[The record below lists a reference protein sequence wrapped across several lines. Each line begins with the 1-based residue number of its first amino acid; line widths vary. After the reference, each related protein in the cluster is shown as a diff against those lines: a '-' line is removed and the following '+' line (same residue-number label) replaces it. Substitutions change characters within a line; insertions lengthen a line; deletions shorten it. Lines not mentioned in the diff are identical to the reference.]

1 MSARRPVII
10 GVAESDLGIVGPERS
25 ELQLQA
31 QAARRALSQAGLT
44 LADVDGLATAS
55 VEMNAPVL
63 RTAEYLG
70 VRPTYLDSTNVGGA
84 SFVSHVGHAALALEA
99 GICEVVLIVYGS
111 TQRSQRSRIYGQFG
125 AVKYEEQYE
134 QIWGLPQPVGSYALA
149 ASRHMAQYGTTAEQ
163 LAEVAVAARRW
174 AALNPVAFDRQPLTI
189 AGVLASPMVCSP
201 LHVRDCCLVTDGGG
215 AIVMTTSERARD
227 LPAVPVD
234 LLGFGE
240 ACTHY
245 RIMSMPDLGTIPAAI
260 SAPAALRRAGLSLS
274 DIDVFELYDSF
285 TITVIL
291 TLEAIG
297 CCARGEGGAFVE
309 DQRLGPGGALPTN
322 TSGGGLSYCHPGMF
336 GIFTVIEAVRQLRGN
351 CGDRQVP
358 GARTALAH
366 GTGGTLSS
374 GATVI
379 LGAQ

>member
-1 MSARRPVII
+1 MNARSPVIV

-31 QAARRALSQAGLT
+31 QAARRALSEAGLT

-63 RTAEYLG
+63 RAAEYLG
-70 VRPTYLDSTNVGGA
+70 VQPTYLDSTNVGGA

-99 GICEVVLIVYGS
+99 GLCEVVLIVYGS
-111 TQRSQRSRIYGQFG
+111 TQRSQRSRVYGQSG

-134 QIWGLPQPVGSYALA
+134 QIWGLPQPVGAYALA
-149 ASRHMAQYGTTAEQ
+149 ASRHMAQYGTTSEQ

-174 AALNPVAFDRQPLTI
+174 AALNPVAFDREPLTI
-189 AGVLASPMVCSP
+189 AGVLESPMVCSP

-215 AIVMTTSERARD
+215 AIVMTTSERAGD
-227 LPAVPVD
+227 LPAVPVTV
-234 LLGFGE
+234 LGFGE
-240 ACTHY
+240 ASTHY
-245 RIMSMPDLGTIPAAI
+245 RIMSMPDLSTIPAAI
-260 SAPAALRRAGLSLS
+260 SAPAALRRAGLSPS
-274 DIDVFELYDSF
+274 DIDVLELYDSF

-297 CCARGEGGAFVE
+297 CCARGEGGPFVE
-309 DQRLGPGGALPTN
+309 GQRIGPGGALPVN

-336 GIFTVIEAVRQLRGN
+336 GIFTVIEAVRQLRGD

-366 GTGGTLSS
+366 GTGGALSS
-374 GATVI
+374 GSTVI
-379 LGAQ
+379 LGRQ

>member
-1 MSARRPVII
+1 MNARSPVIV

-31 QAARRALSQAGLT
+31 QAARRALSEAGLT

-63 RTAEYLG
+63 RAAEYLG
-70 VRPTYLDSTNVGGA
+70 VQPTYLDSTNVGGA

-99 GICEVVLIVYGS
+99 GLCEVVLIVYGS
-111 TQRSQRSRIYGQFG
+111 TQRSQRSRVYGQSG

-134 QIWGLPQPVGSYALA
+134 QIWGLPQPVGAYALA
-149 ASRHMAQYGTTAEQ
+149 ASRHMAQYGTTSEQ

-174 AALNPVAFDRQPLTI
+174 AALNPVAFDREPLTI
-189 AGVLASPMVCSP
+189 AGVLESPMVCSP

-215 AIVMTTSERARD
+215 AIVMTTSERAGD
-227 LPAVPVD
+227 LPSVPVTV
-234 LLGFGE
+234 LGFGE
-240 ACTHY
+240 ASTHY
-245 RIMSMPDLGTIPAAI
+245 RIMSMPDLSTIPAAI
-260 SAPAALRRAGLSLS
+260 SAPAALRRAGLSPS
-274 DIDVFELYDSF
+274 DIDVLELYDSF

-297 CCARGEGGAFVE
+297 CCARGEGGPFVE
-309 DQRLGPGGALPTN
+309 GQRIGPGGALPVN

-336 GIFTVIEAVRQLRGN
+336 GIFTVIEAVRQLRGD

-366 GTGGTLSS
+366 GTGGALSS
-374 GATVI
+374 GSTVI
-379 LGAQ
+379 LGRQ

>member
-1 MSARRPVII
+1 MNARSPVIV

-31 QAARRALSQAGLT
+31 QAARRALSEAGLT

-63 RTAEYLG
+63 RAAEYLG
-70 VRPTYLDSTNVGGA
+70 VQPTYLDSTNIGGA

-99 GICEVVLIVYGS
+99 GLCEVVLIVYGS
-111 TQRSQRSRIYGQFG
+111 TQRSQRSRVYGQSG

-134 QIWGLPQPVGSYALA
+134 QIWGLPQPVGAYALA
-149 ASRHMAQYGTTAEQ
+149 ASRHMAQYGTTSEQ

-174 AALNPVAFDRQPLTI
+174 AALNPVAFDREPLTI
-189 AGVLASPMVCSP
+189 AGVLESPMVCSP

-215 AIVMTTSERARD
+215 AIVMTTSERAGD
-227 LPAVPVD
+227 LPAVPVTV
-234 LLGFGE
+234 LGFGE
-240 ACTHY
+240 ASTHY
-245 RIMSMPDLGTIPAAI
+245 RIMSMPDLSTIPAAI
-260 SAPAALRRAGLSLS
+260 SAPAALRRAGLSPS
-274 DIDVFELYDSF
+274 DIDVLELYDSF

-297 CCARGEGGAFVE
+297 CCARGEGGPFVE
-309 DQRLGPGGALPTN
+309 GQRIGPGGALPVN

-336 GIFTVIEAVRQLRGN
+336 GIFTVIEAVRQLRGD

-366 GTGGTLSS
+366 GTGGALSS
-374 GATVI
+374 GSTVI
-379 LGAQ
+379 LGRQ